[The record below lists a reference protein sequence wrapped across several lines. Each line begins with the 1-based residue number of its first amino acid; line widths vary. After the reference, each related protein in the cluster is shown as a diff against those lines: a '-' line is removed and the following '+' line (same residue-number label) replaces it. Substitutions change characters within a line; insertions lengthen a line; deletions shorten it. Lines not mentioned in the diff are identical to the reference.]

1 MLQKILSYLN
11 KKSKDYN
18 YCCDIL
24 GNYIYNIQSDVIT
37 RLKKVNDKYVLMT
50 SERGKDT
57 IKFMSNDQDE
67 ALLMTLLL
75 LEKNRYSNKRSE
87 LSCNDI
93 NDVMVIMEHAKNS
106 FEFASPELNVCKDN
120 NFSVV
125 NIDNNYLVIF
135 KADNKKYIVF
145 NTQSDELWAYQ
156 VAFNYSLELDN
167 YYYINKELVK
177 NHIITDE
184 LGKEYLYRFLEL
196 NKYEILS

>member
-75 LEKNRYSNKRSE
+75 LEKTRYSNKRSE

-167 YYYINKELVK
+167 YYYINKELVE

>member
-37 RLKKVNDKYVLMT
+37 RLKRVNDKYVLMT

-167 YYYINKELVK
+167 YYYINKELVE